1 MSVLIVTLLLL
12 TSFCLYQNRK
22 TQGNDGFWRNLY
34 ATISLKVVDYFC
46 KGTPTKVVMAFL
58 RGAFGIYTAVSV
70 GYPTVKA
77 LYTSDGTKEFF
88 EILLSWDDVN
98 WTFTLVFLIIIA
110 AVVIAYLICNRY
122 ESKSIRH
129 IEQTADTINETTTE
143 TSRKLDK
150 VLGLLQD
157 KQNTI
162 IQHLL
167 PLTIES
173 IKGLKVKTA
182 LSYLTTMKDEVE
194 ATYPDDFLL
203 KAELTLLDW
212 MLSSL
217 YR

>member
-1 MSVLIVTLLLL
+1 MSILVVIILLL
-12 TSFCLYQNRK
+12 TSFFLYQNRK
-22 TQGNDGFWRNLY
+22 TEINGGFWRNLF

-58 RGAFGIYTAVSV
+58 RGAFGMYTVVSL

-77 LYTSDGTKEFF
+77 LYTSDGTKDFF

-98 WTFTLVFLIIIA
+98 WTFTFFFLGIIA
-110 AVVIAYLICNRY
+110 VVVIAYFICNRY
-122 ESKSIRH
+122 ESKTIRH
-129 IEQTADTINETTTE
+129 IEQTADVINQTTTE

-157 KQNTI
+157 KQNKI

-167 PLTIES
+167 PQTIES
-173 IKGLKVKTA
+173 IKGLNVKTA

-194 ATYPDDFLL
+194 ATYPD
-203 KAELTLLDW
+203 
-212 MLSSL
+212 
-217 YR
+217 